1 MKLTTEKNILKITS
15 IIMFLIA
22 VIFLVPALLTILN
35 SFKPDDEIIL
45 NPIKFPGAFSI
56 DNYIEAWKIVKYPTV
71 FFNTFVLTVSS
82 TTGII
87 LISSMAAYILVR
99 SNLKI
104 AWTIYLLFTFAMVVP
119 FQTIMV
125 PLVSVAKN
133 MNLKTSVYGIILIY
147 LGLGCPMAI
156 FMYHGFIKGVP
167 AELEESASID
177 GSSIFRTFFTIVF
190 PLLKPIT
197 ATIAILQ
204 VLWIWND
211 FLLPLLIVPKQS
223 TLQLAQ
229 YGFFSL
235 FKQEYGKGMAS
246 LVLTALP
253 VIIFFLFMQKYI
265 IKGIAAGAVKG

>member
-1 MKLTTEKNILKITS
+1 MKLTTEKTVLKVTS
-15 IIMFLIA
+15 IFMFIVAL
-22 VIFLVPALLTILN
+22 IFLVPALLTILN
-35 SFKPDDEIIL
+35 SFKPDSEIIL
-45 NPIKFPGAFSI
+45 NPIKLPEKLSFT
-56 DNYIEAWKIVKYPTV
+56 NYIEAWRIIKYPTV
-71 FFNTFVLTVSS
+71 LFNTFVLTFAS
-82 TTGII
+82 TVGII

-99 SNLKI
+99 SKLKI
-104 AWTIYLLFTFAMVVP
+104 AWFIYLAFTFAMVVP

-125 PLVSVAKN
+125 PLVSVARN
-133 MNLKTSVYGIILIY
+133 MSLKTSVFGIILIY

-177 GSSIFRTFFTIVF
+177 GSTIIRTFFTIVF

>member
-1 MKLTTEKNILKITS
+1 MKLNQEKRFLRILS
-15 IIMFLIA
+15 VFMFIIAVVFLI
-22 VIFLVPALLTILN
+22 PTLLTILN
-35 SFKPDDEIIL
+35 SFKTDAEIVL
-45 NPIKFPGAFSI
+45 NPVKLPIKLQFN
-56 DNYIEAWKIVKYPTV
+56 NYVEAWKIMKYPTV
-71 FFNTFVLTVSS
+71 FFNTFVVTTVS
-82 TTGII
+82 TFGII

-99 SNLKI
+99 SRLKI
-104 AWTIYLLFTFAMVVP
+104 TWIIYLLFTFAMVVP

-125 PLVSVAKN
+125 PLVHVAKN
-133 MNLKTSVYGIILIY
+133 MDLKSSVFGIIVIY
-147 LGLGCPMAI
+147 LGLGCPIAI

-167 AELEESASID
+167 IELEESASID
-177 GSSIFRTFFTIVF
+177 GSSIFRTFFTIVY

-197 ATIAILQ
+197 STIAILQ

-246 LVLTALP
+246 LILTALP
-253 VIIFFLFMQKYI
+253 VVIFFLLMQKNI